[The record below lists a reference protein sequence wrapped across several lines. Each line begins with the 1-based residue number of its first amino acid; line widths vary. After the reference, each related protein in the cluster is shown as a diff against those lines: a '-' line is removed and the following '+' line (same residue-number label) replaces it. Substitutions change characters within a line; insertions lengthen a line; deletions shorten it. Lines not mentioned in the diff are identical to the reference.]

1 MADVIAGHDW
11 RTSPIGPPE
20 RWPALLQTLVRI
32 MLTSRFPMWLGW
44 GDELTFFYNE
54 AYARDTLGGKHP
66 WALGRPAAVVWS
78 EIWQDIGPR
87 IDFVLRHGEATWDE
101 ALLLFLERSG
111 YREETYH
118 TFSYSPVS
126 DETGAPLAMLCVVS
140 EETDRVIGERR
151 MATLQALASDL
162 SGQRSEAG
170 VFSAVE
176 RRLHENRHDLPF
188 TLTYSF
194 SPDGSAELVAA
205 TGIAPGHL
213 AAPRVIPGGDGAPW
227 PTGAIAP
234 GRARVIEGLGER
246 FGALPSGA
254 WDEPPS
260 QALVVA
266 LAEGGQSEPAGVFIA
281 ALNPYRRL
289 DAAYQGFVE
298 LVGGQIAAG
307 IAAARVYEAERQRAE
322 SLAELDRAKTE
333 FFSNVSHEF
342 RTPLTL
348 IMAPT
353 EDALADE
360 RSPLAPDQRRRI
372 EVVQRNARRL
382 RRLVNDM
389 LDFARIEGGRLEA
402 EKVPTD
408 LAHYTRD
415 IALSFAP
422 AIERAGLGFVLD
434 LPPLERAV
442 QVDHDMWEKIVL
454 NLISN
459 AFKYTL
465 EGEITL
471 SLRDA
476 GDLVELSV
484 ADTGSGI
491 AADQLPLLF
500 QRFHRS
506 PGRLARS
513 HEGTGIG
520 LALVAE
526 LTRLHGGTVEVE
538 STQGAGSRFSVRIP
552 YGSPGAPIAGAPRE
566 SARSAYLDEA
576 LQWVEDQPTELDESA
591 RRALGGAR
599 TDATVLVVDD
609 NPDMRSYLRR
619 LLEPFWRVVVA
630 PDGARALEQMR
641 AERPDLVLSDVMMPE
656 LDGFELLRAVRAD
669 PALATVPVVFLS
681 ARAGEEAAVE
691 GLEAGADD
699 YLVKPFSGLELLARV
714 RANLDLAALRNQDA
728 SWRAALVE
736 SLQDAVI
743 VLDGKGTVVEANAAF
758 EQVLGFSRAEVP
770 YAPPYPWLPDAERD
784 PNERHQVEAALAQV
798 LATGELRGVLPLRH
812 RLGHGLLVEVFA
824 KAFVERDDRRIVVAF
839 RDITAELEASARE
852 AALAELGIRLA
863 EASDVHG
870 VQTAALDALGRVFR
884 ATGAAIVSFS
894 PSGPAVMAASG
905 ALDTAR
911 LDAGALEALGT
922 ARVSRRPVARSLA
935 GETGEERELCEG
947 IAGVVD
953 SGGAPHGVWLAFS
966 PPRRL
971 RPDERALFGV
981 LCGYLGQTW
990 RRAQLFDDNRAVA
1003 TAMQRS
1009 ILGPTDVPEGLAVRY
1024 LPAVQ
1029 PLEVGGDWYDVL
1041 ELSKERLA
1049 IVVGDCTG
1057 RGLDAA
1063 TTMGQLRSACRAL
1076 LLQDKG
1082 PAETL
1087 AALDSFADL
1096 IPGARCTTVFC
1107 GVIDPIAGTL
1117 AYSSAGHLPAV
1128 LSGENEA
1135 VLLDRAR
1142 ALPLGIAPG
1151 RARPEAEVDLVAG
1164 SNLVLFTDGLIER
1177 RDEPITVGLER
1188 ARRAVAEHRRLA
1200 PPDLAN
1206 ALIDEL
1212 VAGRQEDDVALV
1224 VHRLAARG
1232 APALEVDLAA
1242 DPGGLAG
1249 LRDELRAWLG
1259 ALGAD
1264 DRVAAELLIAAG
1276 EAVANAMEHAYD
1288 FATAERV
1295 RVRGRIE
1302 DDVAHLLVED
1312 HGTWR
1317 EPRPSSADRGRGLAI
1332 MEALADQVTVRHG
1345 PRGTVVEMSRRLRA

>member
-11 RTSPIGPPE
+11 TTSTLGPPE
-20 RWPALLQTLVRI
+20 HWPALLQTLVRI

-44 GDELTFFYNE
+44 GEDLTFFYNE
-54 AYARDTLGGKHP
+54 AYARDTLGVKHP
-66 WALGRPAAVVWS
+66 WALGRPASVVWS

-101 ALLLFLERSG
+101 ALPLFLERSG

-126 DETGAPLAMLCVVS
+126 DATGAPLAMLCVVS

-151 MATLQALASDL
+151 MATLQALSSDL
-162 SGQRSEAG
+162 SGQRSEEG
-170 VFSAVE
+170 VFEAVD
-176 RRLHENRHDLPF
+176 RRLRENLRDLPF

-194 SPDGSAELVAA
+194 RPDGAAELVSAS
-205 TGIAPGHL
+205 GIAPGHL
-213 AAPRVIPGGDGAPW
+213 VAPRVILRGDAAIW
-227 PTGAIAP
+227 PIADTAP
-234 GRARVIEGLGER
+234 GQARILDGLGER
-246 FGALPSGA
+246 FEALPRGA
-254 WDEPPS
+254 WGEPPS
-260 QALVVA
+260 QAIIVS
-266 LAEGGQSEPAGVFIA
+266 LAEGGQAAPAGVFIA
-281 ALNPYRRL
+281 ALNPFRRL
-289 DAAYQGFVE
+289 DAGYQGFVE

-348 IMAPT
+348 ILAPT
-353 EDALADE
+353 DDALADE
-360 RSPLAPDQRRRI
+360 LAPLPPEQRRRI

-389 LDFARIEGGRLEA
+389 LDFARIEARRVEA

-408 LAHYTRD
+408 LAQYTKD

-434 LPPLERAV
+434 LPPLGRAV
-442 QVDHDMWEKIVL
+442 EVDHDMWEKIVL

-465 EGEITL
+465 DGEITV
-471 SLRDA
+471 SLTDA
-476 GDLVELSV
+476 GNLVELAV
-484 ADTGSGI
+484 TDTGAGI

-500 QRFHRS
+500 ERFHRS
-506 PGRLARS
+506 PGRVARS

-526 LTRLHGGTVEVE
+526 LTRLHGGTVEVDSVE
-538 STQGAGSRFSVRIP
+538 GEGSRFAVRIP
-552 YGSPGAPIAGAPRE
+552 YGDPGAPVAGALRE

-576 LQWVEDQPTELDESA
+576 LQWVADQPAEVDDAA
-591 RRALGGAR
+591 RRALGGTR
-599 TDATVLVVDD
+599 TDATVLIADD
-609 NPDMRSYLRR
+609 NLDMRSYLRR

-630 PDGARALEQMR
+630 PDGSRALEQMR
-641 AERPDLVLSDVMMPE
+641 AERPDLVLSDVVLPE
-656 LDGFELLRAVRAD
+656 LDGFGLLRAIRAD

-699 YLVKPFSGLELLARV
+699 YLVKPFSGLELIARV

-736 SLQDAVI
+736 SLQDAVV
-743 VLDGKGTVVEANAAF
+743 VLNGNAEVIEANAAF

-770 YAPPYPWLPDAERD
+770 YALPYPWLPDAGRD
-784 PNERHQVEAALAQV
+784 PDERRQVEAALAHV

-812 RLGHGLLVEVFA
+812 RLGHGVLVEVFA
-824 KAFVERDDRRIVVAF
+824 KAFTERDDRRIVVAF

-852 AALAELGIRLA
+852 AALAQLGIRLA
-863 EASDVHG
+863 EASDVHE
-870 VQTAALDALGRVFR
+870 VQTAALDELQRVFR
-884 ATGAAIVSFS
+884 ATGAAIVSWS
-894 PSGPAVMAASG
+894 PSAPEVIAASG
-905 ALDTAR
+905 GGALGPAALDALAAAR
-911 LDAGALEALGT
+911 DSRSVVCSLVEGACEQG
-922 ARVSRRPVARSLA
+922 
-935 GETGEERELCEG
+935 ELCTG
-947 IAGVVD
+947 VAGVVD
-953 SGGAPHGVWLAFS
+953 SGGAPHGVWLTFS

-971 RPDERALFGV
+971 RPDERTLFGL
-981 LCGYLGQTW
+981 LCGYLGQAW
-990 RRAQLFDDNRAVA
+990 RRAKLFDDNRAVA

-1009 ILGPTDVPEGLAVRY
+1009 ILGPTDVPAGFAVRY

-1107 GVIDPIAGTL
+1107 GVLDPIAGSL
-1117 AYSSAGHLPAV
+1117 RYSSAGHLPAV
-1128 LSGENEA
+1128 LTGGDDA
-1135 VLLDRAR
+1135 LLLDRAR
-1142 ALPLGIAPG
+1142 ALPLGITPG
-1151 RARPEAEVDLVAG
+1151 RARPEVEVDVVPD
-1164 SNLVLFTDGLIER
+1164 SSLVLFTDGLIER

-1188 ARRAVAEHRRLA
+1188 VRRAVAEHRGLSPEELA
-1200 PPDLAN
+1200 DVLVG
-1206 ALIDEL
+1206 EL

-1224 VHRLAARG
+1224 VHRLEVRAA
-1232 APALEVDLAA
+1232 PVLEVDLAA
-1242 DPGGLAG
+1242 DPAVLAG
-1249 LRDELRAWLG
+1249 FRKELREWLSS
-1259 ALGAD
+1259 LGAD
-1264 DRVAAELLIAAG
+1264 DRVAGELLIAVG
-1276 EAVANAMEHAYD
+1276 EAVANAMEHAYGFTGD
-1288 FATAERV
+1288 ERV
-1295 RVRGRIE
+1295 RVRGKLE
-1302 DDVAHLLVED
+1302 EGVAHLVVED
-1312 HGTWR
+1312 HGRWR
-1317 EPRPSSADRGRGLAI
+1317 EPAVPSADRGRGLAI
-1332 MEALADQVTVRHG
+1332 MEALADRVAVLHG
-1345 PRGTVVEMSRRLRA
+1345 QRGTVVEMTRRLRA

>member
-11 RTSPIGPPE
+11 TTSTLGPPE
-20 RWPALLQTLVRI
+20 HWPALLQTLVRI

-44 GDELTFFYNE
+44 GEDLTFFYNE
-54 AYARDTLGGKHP
+54 AYARDTLGVKHP
-66 WALGRPAAVVWS
+66 WALGRPASVVWS

-101 ALLLFLERSG
+101 ALPLFLERSG

-126 DETGAPLAMLCVVS
+126 DATGAPLAMLCVVN
-140 EETDRVIGERR
+140 EETGRVIGERR
-151 MATLQALASDL
+151 MATLQALSSDL
-162 SGQRSEAG
+162 SGQRSEEG
-170 VFSAVE
+170 VFEAVD
-176 RRLHENRHDLPF
+176 RRLRENLRDLPF
-188 TLTYSF
+188 TLTYIF
-194 SPDGSAELVAA
+194 RPDGAAELVSAS
-205 TGIAPGHL
+205 GIAPGDL
-213 AAPRVIPGGDGAPW
+213 VAPRVILRGDAAVW
-227 PTGAIAP
+227 PIADTAP
-234 GRARVIEGLGER
+234 GQARILDGLGER
-246 FGALPSGA
+246 FEALPRGA
-254 WDEPPS
+254 WGEPPS
-260 QALVVA
+260 QAIIVS
-266 LAEGGQSEPAGVFIA
+266 LAEGGQAAPAGVFIA
-281 ALNPYRRL
+281 ALNPFRRL
-289 DAAYQGFVE
+289 DAGYQGFVE

-348 IMAPT
+348 ILAPT
-353 EDALADE
+353 DDALADE
-360 RSPLAPDQRRRI
+360 LAPLPPEQRRRI

-389 LDFARIEGGRLEA
+389 LDFARIEARRLEA

-408 LAHYTRD
+408 LAQYTKD

-434 LPPLERAV
+434 LPPLGRAV
-442 QVDHDMWEKIVL
+442 EVDHDMWEKIVL

-465 EGEITL
+465 EGEITV
-471 SLRDA
+471 SLTDA
-476 GDLVELSV
+476 GNLVELAV
-484 ADTGSGI
+484 TDTGAGI

-500 QRFHRS
+500 ERFHRS
-506 PGRLARS
+506 PGRVARS

-526 LTRLHGGTVEVE
+526 LTRLHGGTVEVDSVE
-538 STQGAGSRFSVRIP
+538 GEGSRFAVRIP
-552 YGSPGAPIAGAPRE
+552 YGEPGAPVAGALRE

-576 LQWVEDQPTELDESA
+576 LQWVADQPAEVDDAA
-591 RRALGGAR
+591 RRALGGTR
-599 TDATVLVVDD
+599 TDATVLIADD

-630 PDGARALEQMR
+630 PDGSRALEQMR
-641 AERPDLVLSDVMMPE
+641 AERPDLVLSDVVLPE
-656 LDGFELLRAVRAD
+656 LDGFGLLRAIRAD

-699 YLVKPFSGLELLARV
+699 YLVKPFSGLELIARV

-736 SLQDAVI
+736 SLQDAVV
-743 VLDGKGTVVEANAAF
+743 VLNGNAEVIEANAAF

-770 YAPPYPWLPDAERD
+770 YALPYPWLPDAGRD
-784 PNERHQVEAALAQV
+784 PDERRQVEAALAHV

-812 RLGHGLLVEVFA
+812 RLGHGVLVEVFA
-824 KAFVERDDRRIVVAF
+824 KAFTERDDRRIVVAF

-852 AALAELGIRLA
+852 AALAQLGIRLA
-863 EASDVHG
+863 EASDVHE
-870 VQTAALDALGRVFR
+870 VQTAALDELQRVFR
-884 ATGAAIVSFS
+884 ATGAAIVSWS
-894 PSGPAVMAASG
+894 PSAPEVIASSGGGALGPA
-905 ALDTAR
+905 ALDALAAAR
-911 LDAGALEALGT
+911 DSRSVVCSLVEGACEQG
-922 ARVSRRPVARSLA
+922 
-935 GETGEERELCEG
+935 ELCTG
-947 IAGVVD
+947 VAGVVA
-953 SGGAPHGVWLAFS
+953 SGGAPHGVWLTFS

-971 RPDERALFGV
+971 RPDERTLFGL
-981 LCGYLGQTW
+981 LCGYLGQAW
-990 RRAQLFDDNRAVA
+990 RRAKLFDDNRAVA

-1009 ILGPTDVPEGLAVRY
+1009 ILGPTDVPAGFAVRY

-1107 GVIDPIAGTL
+1107 GVLDPIAGSL
-1117 AYSSAGHLPAV
+1117 RYSSAGHLPAV
-1128 LSGENEA
+1128 LTGGDDA
-1135 VLLDRAR
+1135 LLLDRAR
-1142 ALPLGIAPG
+1142 ALPLGITPG
-1151 RARPEAEVDLVAG
+1151 RARPEVEVDVVPD
-1164 SNLVLFTDGLIER
+1164 SSLVLFTDGLIER

-1188 ARRAVAEHRRLA
+1188 VRRAVAEHRGLSPEELA
-1200 PPDLAN
+1200 DVLVG
-1206 ALIDEL
+1206 EL

-1224 VHRLAARG
+1224 VHRLEARAA
-1232 APALEVDLAA
+1232 PVLEVDLAA
-1242 DPGGLAG
+1242 DPAVLAG
-1249 LRDELRAWLG
+1249 FRKELREWLSS
-1259 ALGAD
+1259 LGAD
-1264 DRVAAELLIAAG
+1264 DRVAGELLIAVG
-1276 EAVANAMEHAYD
+1276 EAVANAMEHAYGFTGD
-1288 FATAERV
+1288 ERV
-1295 RVRGRIE
+1295 RVRGKLE
-1302 DDVAHLLVED
+1302 EGVVHLVVED
-1312 HGTWR
+1312 HGRWR
-1317 EPRPSSADRGRGLAI
+1317 EPAVPSADRGRGLAI
-1332 MEALADQVTVRHG
+1332 MEASADRVAVLHG
-1345 PRGTVVEMSRRLRA
+1345 QRGTVVEMTRRLRA

>member
-11 RTSPIGPPE
+11 TTSTLGPPE
-20 RWPALLQTLVRI
+20 HWPALLQTLVRI

-44 GDELTFFYNE
+44 GEDLTFFYNE
-54 AYARDTLGGKHP
+54 AYARDTLGVKHP
-66 WALGRPAAVVWS
+66 WALGRPASVVWS

-101 ALLLFLERSG
+101 ALPLFLERSG

-126 DETGAPLAMLCVVS
+126 DATGAPLAMLCVVN

-151 MATLQALASDL
+151 MATLQALSSDL
-162 SGQRSEAG
+162 SGQRSEEG
-170 VFSAVE
+170 VFEAVD
-176 RRLHENRHDLPF
+176 RRLRENLRDLPF
-188 TLTYSF
+188 TLTYIF
-194 SPDGSAELVAA
+194 RPDGAAELVSAS
-205 TGIAPGHL
+205 GIAPGDL
-213 AAPRVIPGGDGAPW
+213 VAPRVMLRGDAAIW
-227 PTGAIAP
+227 PIADTAP
-234 GRARVIEGLGER
+234 GQARILDGLGER
-246 FGALPSGA
+246 FEALPRGA
-254 WDEPPS
+254 WGEPPS
-260 QALVVA
+260 QAIIVS
-266 LAEGGQSEPAGVFIA
+266 LAEGGQAAPAGVFIA
-281 ALNPYRRL
+281 ALNPFRRL
-289 DAAYQGFVE
+289 DAGYQGFVE

-348 IMAPT
+348 ILAPT
-353 EDALADE
+353 DDALADE
-360 RSPLAPDQRRRI
+360 LAPLPPEQRRRI

-389 LDFARIEGGRLEA
+389 LDFARIEARRLEA

-408 LAHYTRD
+408 LAQYTKD

-434 LPPLERAV
+434 LPPLGRAV
-442 QVDHDMWEKIVL
+442 EVDHDMWEKIVL

-465 EGEITL
+465 DGEITV
-471 SLRDA
+471 SLTDA
-476 GDLVELSV
+476 GNLVELAV
-484 ADTGSGI
+484 TDTGAGI
-491 AADQLPLLF
+491 AANQLPLLF
-500 QRFHRS
+500 ERFHRS
-506 PGRLARS
+506 PGRVARS

-526 LTRLHGGTVEVE
+526 LTRLHGGTVEVDSVE
-538 STQGAGSRFSVRIP
+538 GEGSRFAVRIP
-552 YGSPGAPIAGAPRE
+552 YGEPGAPVAGVLRE

-576 LQWVEDQPTELDESA
+576 LQWVADQPAEVDDAA
-591 RRALGGAR
+591 RRALGGTR
-599 TDATVLVVDD
+599 TDATVLIADD

-630 PDGARALEQMR
+630 PDGSRALEQMR
-641 AERPDLVLSDVMMPE
+641 AERPDLVLSDVVLPE
-656 LDGFELLRAVRAD
+656 LDGFGLLRAIRAD

-699 YLVKPFSGLELLARV
+699 YLVKPFSGLELIARV

-743 VLDGKGTVVEANAAF
+743 VLNGNAEVIEANAAF

-770 YAPPYPWLPDAERD
+770 YALPYPWLPDAGRD
-784 PNERHQVEAALAQV
+784 PDERRQVEAALAHV

-812 RLGHGLLVEVFA
+812 RLGHGVLVEVFA
-824 KAFVERDDRRIVVAF
+824 KAFTERDDRRIVVAF

-852 AALAELGIRLA
+852 AALAQLGIRLA
-863 EASDVHG
+863 EASDVHE
-870 VQTAALDALGRVFR
+870 VQTAALDELQRAFR
-884 ATGAAIVSFS
+884 ATGAAIVSWS
-894 PSGPAVMAASG
+894 PSAPEVIASSGGGALGPA
-905 ALDTAR
+905 ALDALAAAR
-911 LDAGALEALGT
+911 DSRSVVCSLVEGACEQG
-922 ARVSRRPVARSLA
+922 
-935 GETGEERELCEG
+935 ELCTG
-947 IAGVVD
+947 VAGVVD
-953 SGGAPHGVWLAFS
+953 SGGAPHGVWLTFS

-971 RPDERALFGV
+971 RPDERTLFGL
-981 LCGYLGQTW
+981 LCGYLGQAW
-990 RRAQLFDDNRAVA
+990 RRAKLFDDNRAVA

-1009 ILGPTDVPEGLAVRY
+1009 ILGPTDVPAGFAVRY

-1107 GVIDPIAGTL
+1107 GVLDPIAGSL
-1117 AYSSAGHLPAV
+1117 RYSSAGHLPAV
-1128 LSGENEA
+1128 LTGGDDA
-1135 VLLDRAR
+1135 LLLDRAR
-1142 ALPLGIAPG
+1142 ALPLGITPG
-1151 RARPEAEVDLVAG
+1151 RARPEVEVDVVPD
-1164 SNLVLFTDGLIER
+1164 SSLVLFTDGLIER

-1188 ARRAVAEHRRLA
+1188 VRRAVAEHRGLSPEELA
-1200 PPDLAN
+1200 DVLVG
-1206 ALIDEL
+1206 EL

-1224 VHRLAARG
+1224 VHRLEARAA
-1232 APALEVDLAA
+1232 PVLEVDLAA
-1242 DPGGLAG
+1242 DPAVLAG
-1249 LRDELRAWLG
+1249 FRKELREWLSS
-1259 ALGAD
+1259 LGAD
-1264 DRVAAELLIAAG
+1264 DRVAGELLIAVG
-1276 EAVANAMEHAYD
+1276 EAVANAMEHAYGFTGD
-1288 FATAERV
+1288 ERV
-1295 RVRGRIE
+1295 RVRGKLE
-1302 DDVAHLLVED
+1302 EGVVHLVVED
-1312 HGTWR
+1312 HGRWR
-1317 EPRPSSADRGRGLAI
+1317 EPAVPSADRGRGLAI
-1332 MEALADQVTVRHG
+1332 MEASADRVAVLHG
-1345 PRGTVVEMSRRLRA
+1345 QRGTVVEMTRRLRA